1 MSKEVEKE
9 KTVRKMPS
17 LKIIVALGVVL
28 VVVGLV
34 SGAAI
39 YFYMQYQNAQTLLK
53 NPASALENEV
63 KALVAQ
69 VGKIIELPKNEI
81 PTVATVSDKSK
92 LTTQAF
98 FQRAENGDKVLIYN
112 AAKKAYLY
120 RPKDNK
126 MIEVSSLSVSANTLG
141 AADTS
146 SSGSAQEAIE
156 KTKVILLNGTSK
168 TGLTKT
174 AEDRMIANNIPVEV
188 VDRDNAV
195 SNDFK
200 ETILVD
206 VTKKNKELLSQI
218 EKTLGGKTG
227 TIPDGQAV
235 PQGVDVLV
243 ILGQDFK

>member
-9 KTVRKMPS
+9 KKVRKIPS
-17 LKIIVALGVVL
+17 VKTLVLLGVVL
-28 VVVGLV
+28 LVVGLAG
-34 SGAAI
+34 GAAV
-39 YFYMQYQNAQTLLK
+39 YFYMQYQNAQMLLK

-63 KALVAQ
+63 KVLVDQ

-81 PTVATVSDKSK
+81 PTIATVSDKSK
-92 LTTQAF
+92 LASQPF

-126 MIEVSSLSVSANTLG
+126 MIEVSSLSVSPSTLG
-141 AADTS
+141 ATDIT
-146 SSGSAQEAIE
+146 SSGSAQEEKE
-156 KTKVILLNGTSK
+156 KTKIVLLNGTSK

-188 VDRDNAV
+188 VDRDNAA

-206 VTKKNKELLSQI
+206 VTKKNKEILSQI
-218 EKTLGGKTG
+218 EKTVGGKTG
-227 TIPDGQAV
+227 TIPEGQAI
-235 PQGVDVLV
+235 PQGVDIIV